1 MNHPDLDM
9 QEMVRQLRAMKEE
22 LAAQSKG
29 SEDARSTV
37 VLDQTSVGRLS
48 RMDALQGQAM
58 ANAEEERR
66 RLMVRRIDAALAR
79 IDNDDFGACIE
90 CDEWIEAKRLAF
102 DPTVLKC
109 MACAS
114 LQ

>member
-9 QEMVRQLRAMKEE
+9 QDIAQQLRTLREE
-22 LAAQSKG
+22 LEAQSKG
-29 SEDARSTV
+29 SEGARSTV
-37 VLDQTSVGRLS
+37 ELDQTTVGRLS

-66 RLMVRRIDAALAR
+66 RLMMRRIAAALMR
-79 IDNDDFGACIE
+79 IDSGEYGACIE
-90 CDEWIEAKRLAF
+90 CDEWIEARRLAF

-109 MACAS
+109 IGCAR
-114 LQ
+114 

>member
-9 QEMVRQLRAMKEE
+9 QDMARQLRTLREE
-22 LAAQSKG
+22 LEAQSKG
-29 SEDARSTV
+29 SAGARSTV
-37 VLDQTSVGRLS
+37 VLDQTTVGRLS

-66 RLMVRRIDAALAR
+66 RLMMRRIDAALTR
-79 IDNDDFGACIE
+79 IDNSEFGACIE

-109 MACAS
+109 MGCAS
-114 LQ
+114 